1 MWKKILKRSGKGIS
15 EGAKELIDSVMTTT
29 PKSLKQILTDMYEK
43 VKKDRKKV
51 FDINSSHLRHTIG
64 TNKIPTRM
72 ELSSY
77 LRKNSA
83 YGAMK
88 AIGDK
93 NTVYF
98 KKE

>member
-1 MWKKILKRSGKGIS
+1 MWKEILKRGGKGMS
-15 EGAKELIDSVMTTT
+15 KHAKELVDSIMTTT

-43 VKKDRKKV
+43 VQQDRKKI
-51 FDINSSHLRHTIG
+51 FDVNTSHLRPSIG
-64 TNKIPTRM
+64 ATKIPTRM
-72 ELSSY
+72 ELSRY
-77 LRKNSA
+77 LRNNSA